1 MQYLKPLCES
11 NFPYNL
17 EHRHISY
24 IAHAFLKAHQRSFA
38 RFMLVKD
45 SMIIFLLGS
54 SSKTIVKSGFL
65 LGGRERQWFAKYF
78 CMCEIEE

>member
-1 MQYLKPLCES
+1 M
-11 NFPYNL
+11 
-17 EHRHISY
+17 
-24 IAHAFLKAHQRSFA
+24 
-38 RFMLVKD
+38 KD